1 MRNLGITYFLLVAS
15 YLSFANGGEYAVSNI
30 PETLKKNANVVVR
43 LDETT
48 AELKGLDKLVVKN
61 RYVITILNENGDRFA
76 EAYEFYD
83 RFQSIEKFEGNLYDM
98 NGIKIKTLKKN
109 DIMDVSATSSISLA
123 DDNRAKRHNFY
134 YKTYPYTIEYE
145 IDVIKK
151 ESMFFPSWIPISQ
164 SSMAIE
170 KSTFIMITPTDY
182 TFRFK
187 AFNYQSNPVISTAD
201 GKKVYTW
208 SINNYEAIKLE
219 FASPPLFKITP
230 SVFFAPTEFSIE
242 DYKGNMTNWKEFGK
256 FQYSLN
262 KGLDVLNNETKE
274 RVHSIVSGLT
284 NDHEK
289 IFALYQYLQN
299 STRYVSIQ
307 LGIGGWRP
315 FPASYVGNKGYGDCK
330 ALSNYMFSLL
340 KEAGIKSYYTLIK
353 AGDHENDLITDF
365 PSRQFNHAIICVP
378 SGNDTIWLECTDQ
391 FKSAGYMGGFTGNR
405 HALVITEDGG
415 VIVSTPKYGL
425 KENLQQRTIN
435 AKLDAEGLLT
445 AEIKTNYSGMQQDDL
460 QWLINNVSKDK
471 VKEYLDKELEF
482 ATYTVNNFDYKEKK
496 GTLPEIDEKLNVG
509 VDHYATISGKRL
521 FIVPNVMTRS
531 HRKLKTEEERR
542 YDIDLDFEYT
552 DIDKTEID
560 IPSGY
565 TAESIPQ
572 DVNIESKFGRYRS
585 SVKLE
590 QNKIIYLRSME
601 QFSGLFPKTDYTE
614 MVKFYDAIYK
624 ADRNKLVFIKT
635 SEEEKKP
642 F

>member
-1 MRNLGITYFLLVAS
+1 MRKLIVTYLLLLTF
-15 YLSFANGGEYAVSNI
+15 YLSFASGGEYAVSNI
-30 PETLKKNANVVVR
+30 PESLKKNANVVVR

-48 AELKGLDKLVVKN
+48 TELKGLEKLLVKN
-61 RYVITILNENGDRFA
+61 RYAITILNENGDRFA

-83 RFQSIEKFEGNLYDM
+83 RFQSIEKFEGSLYDM
-98 NGIKIKTLKKN
+98 NGIKIRTLKKS

-151 ESMFFPSWIPISQ
+151 ESMFFPSWIPVSQ

-170 KSTFIMITPTDY
+170 KSTFIMITPADY

-187 AFNYQSNPVISTAD
+187 EFNYQGDPVISSVE

-230 SVFFAPTEFSIE
+230 SVFFAPTEFVIE

-262 KGLDVLNNETKE
+262 KGLDVLNDDAKE
-274 RVHSIVSGLT
+274 KVHSIVSGLT
-284 NDHEK
+284 NDREK

-315 FPASYVGNKGYGDCK
+315 FPANYVGTKGYGDCK
-330 ALSNYMFSLL
+330 ALSNFMFSLL

-353 AGDHENDLITDF
+353 AGDNENDLITDF

-405 HALVITEDGG
+405 HALLISEDGG

-435 AKLDAEGLLT
+435 AKLDAEGFLT
-445 AEIKTNYSGMQQDDL
+445 AEIKTNYSGIQQDHL
-460 QWLINNVSKDK
+460 HMLINNLSKDK
-471 VKEYLDKELEF
+471 VKEYLDEELTF
-482 ATYTVNNFDYKEKK
+482 ATYTVNNFSYKENKK
-496 GTLPEIDEKLNVG
+496 LIPEIEETLSVAA
-509 VDHYATISGKRL
+509 DHYATISGKRL
-521 FIVPNVMTRS
+521 FIEPNIMNKS
-531 HRKLKTEEERR
+531 GRKLKSGEERK
-542 YDIDLDFEYT
+542 YDIELDIEYYDT
-552 DIDKTEID
+552 DKIEMEI
-560 IPSGY
+560 PVGY
-565 TAESIPQ
+565 KPESIPQ
-572 DVNIESKFGRYRS
+572 DAVVESKFGKYS
-585 SVKLE
+585 ATVKFD
-590 QNKIIYLRSME
+590 QNKIIYTRSMQ
-601 QFSGLFPKTDYTE
+601 QFSGFFPKADYTE
-614 MVKFYDAIYK
+614 MIKFYDAIYK
-624 ADRNKLVFIKT
+624 ADRNKLVFIRT

>member
-1 MRNLGITYFLLVAS
+1 
-15 YLSFANGGEYAVSNI
+15 
-30 PETLKKNANVVVR
+30 
-43 LDETT
+43 
-48 AELKGLDKLVVKN
+48 
-61 RYVITILNENGDRFA
+61 
-76 EAYEFYD
+76 
-83 RFQSIEKFEGNLYDM
+83 
-98 NGIKIKTLKKN
+98 
-109 DIMDVSATSSISLA
+109 
-123 DDNRAKRHNFY
+123 
-134 YKTYPYTIEYE
+134 
-145 IDVIKK
+145 
-151 ESMFFPSWIPISQ
+151 
-164 SSMAIE
+164 
-170 KSTFIMITPTDY
+170 
-182 TFRFK
+182 
-187 AFNYQSNPVISTAD
+187 
-201 GKKVYTW
+201 
-208 SINNYEAIKLE
+208 
-219 FASPPLFKITP
+219 
-230 SVFFAPTEFSIE
+230 
-242 DYKGNMTNWKEFGK
+242 
-256 FQYSLN
+256 
-262 KGLDVLNNETKE
+262 
-274 RVHSIVSGLT
+274 VHSIVSGLT